1 MSKIIDADYTVVRP
15 EAPKTPWVGPGDIA
29 ELFRTLIGLGF
40 LAMACYAIHLFLAT
54 NFG

>member
-15 EAPKTPWVGPGDIA
+15 AATKTPWIVPGDI
-29 ELFRTLIGLGF
+29 EKLFRTLIGLGF